1 MRILLIEDEKK
12 IANFIR
18 RGMKE
23 EGYTVDVANDGET
36 GYFLASTEEYDLIVL
51 DLMLPKMDGI
61 TVCKRLRDDK
71 VSIPILM
78 LTAKD
83 MVSDKVKGLD
93 AGANDYLTK
102 PFAFEEYLARIRALL
117 RKTDSKHVTRLTID
131 DLELD
136 ILTHKVTRSGKEIDL
151 TSKEFSLLEYLMK
164 NEGII
169 VTRTMISEHVWDMNF
184 DSYTN
189 VIDVFISYLRNK
201 IDAGFDKKLIQ
212 TVRGRGYIL
221 KNKS

>member
-1 MRILLIEDEKK
+1 MRILLVEDEKK

-23 EGYTVDVANDGET
+23 EGYTVDVANDGEE
-36 GYFLASTEEYDLIVL
+36 GYFLASTEDYDLIVL
-51 DLMLPKMDGI
+51 DLMLPKLDGI
-61 TVCKRLRDDK
+61 TVCKRLRDEK
-71 VSIPILM
+71 IATPILM

-102 PFAFEEYLARIRALL
+102 PFAFEEYLARVRALL
-117 RKTDSKHVTRLTID
+117 RKTESKHVTRLVVD

-136 ILTHKVTRSGKEIDL
+136 MLSHKVVRAGKEIEL
-151 TSKEFSLLEYLMK
+151 TTKEFSLLEYLMK
-164 NEGII
+164 NEGTI

-201 IDAGFDKKLIQ
+201 VDTGYSSKLIH
-212 TVRGRGYIL
+212 TVRGRGYVL
-221 KNKS
+221 KK

>member
-12 IANFIR
+12 IAHFIR

-23 EGYTVDVANDGET
+23 EGYSVDVANDGEN

-51 DLMLPKMDGI
+51 DIMLPKMDGM
-61 TVCKRLRDDK
+61 TVCRNLRGDN
-71 VSIPILM
+71 VSTPILM
-78 LTAKD
+78 LSAKD

-102 PFAFEEYLARIRALL
+102 PFAFEEFLARIRALL
-117 RKTDSKHVTRLTID
+117 RKTESKHVTRLVID

-136 ILTHKVTRSGKEIDL
+136 MLTHKVTRAGKDIEL
-151 TSKEFSLLEYLMK
+151 TAKEFSLLEYMMK
-164 NEGII
+164 NEGVI

-184 DSYTN
+184 DTYTN

-201 IDAGFDKKLIQ
+201 IDAGFEKKLIQ

-221 KNKS
+221 KK